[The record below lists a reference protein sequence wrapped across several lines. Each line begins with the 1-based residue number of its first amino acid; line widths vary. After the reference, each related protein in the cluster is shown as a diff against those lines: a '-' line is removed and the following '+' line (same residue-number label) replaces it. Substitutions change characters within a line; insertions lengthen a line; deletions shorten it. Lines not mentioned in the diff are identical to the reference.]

1 MSFLKF
7 FAVLQSFFRSIGE
20 ALKSFWNNRSERTQK
35 FVKFWLRFR
44 NAYAVYGTIIVLAV
58 WILSDPDHGKLGQF
72 KFSASTVNMILYA
85 LRSVI
90 FSSILLITGKAM
102 LDYNEAKFDVLGKK
116 AIQEPLGAAVF
127 AIAVSLK
134 YIAFAIVIAAGVFG
148 A

>member
-1 MSFLKF
+1 
-7 FAVLQSFFRSIGE
+7 
-20 ALKSFWNNRSERTQK
+20 
-35 FVKFWLRFR
+35 
-44 NAYAVYGTIIVLAV
+44 
-58 WILSDPDHGKLGQF
+58 
-72 KFSASTVNMILYA
+72 MILYA

-102 LDYNEAKFDVLGKK
+102 MDYNEAKFDVLGQK
-116 AIQEPLGAAVF
+116 AMESPVGAGIF